1 MSSETSK
8 AEAWIAEHSIRIF
21 LVIAVLILAGAYFVV
36 SAFLKSGEA
45 AREVDVLKPQVT
57 KIYAAAAACA
67 PKTIAKEGG
76 EERCSRLLTV
86 ALRNCRQAPN
96 CRAAF
101 LAILTYPPPA
111 RPTSTTPS
119 STTAPTTAP
128 DSKGGATQQPSNHG
142 HQPPGPV
149 KGPHGG
155 GDEEEAQEPA
165 PTPSPGASGGE
176 AAPEGGQGQ
185 ESPGNSAEG
194 GSSSGADVE
203 VCALE
208 RTCVGIEVGLNPKG
222 LQP

>member
-21 LVIAVLILAGAYFVV
+21 LVIAVLILTGAYFVV

-45 AREVDVLKPQVT
+45 AHEVDVLKPQVT

-67 PKTIAKEGG
+67 PKTIARDGG

-86 ALRNCRQAPN
+86 ALRNCRQAPK

-111 RPTSTTPS
+111 RSTVPS
-119 STTAPTTAP
+119 STAATTTAP

-142 HQPPGPV
+142 HQPPGPG
-149 KGPHGG
+149 KGPRGG
-155 GDEEEAQEPA
+155 GDEGEAQETS
-165 PTPSPGASGGE
+165 PTPSPAPS
-176 AAPEGGQGQ
+176 APEGGSGEAPAQ

-222 LQP
+222 LAP

>member
-1 MSSETSK
+1 MTEPELNKIET
-8 AEAWIAEHSIRIF
+8 WIAEHSIRIF
-21 LVIAVLILAGAYFVV
+21 LVIAALICVGAFFAVKAFVQ
-36 SAFLKSGEA
+36 SGEA

-57 KIYAAAAACA
+57 KIVRAAATCSAQTIKEKETSNACA
-67 PKTIAKEGG
+67 A
-76 EERCSRLLTV
+76 RLRF
-86 ALRNCRQAPN
+86 ALVVCRRSAQ
-96 CRAAF
+96 CRAAL
-101 LAILTYPPPA
+101 LAIVNYPPPA
-111 RPTSTTPS
+111 RSTAPS
-119 STTAPTTAP
+119 STTATTTAP

-155 GDEEEAQEPA
+155 GDEEEAQETA

-208 RTCVGIEVGLNPKG
+208 RCVGAKVDLNPKG
-222 LQP
+222 PLP